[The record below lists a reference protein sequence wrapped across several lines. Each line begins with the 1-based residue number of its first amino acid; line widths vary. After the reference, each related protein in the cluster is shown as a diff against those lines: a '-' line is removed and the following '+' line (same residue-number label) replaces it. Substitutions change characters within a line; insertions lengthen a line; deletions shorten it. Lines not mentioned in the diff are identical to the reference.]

1 MAHDFSRNLILAKL
15 SENRVFLFSRSS
27 CRRGRGCV
35 LVLRNSD
42 ERRSN
47 LLFQVDRK
55 TQWPADKHI
64 CALYENFKSR
74 KLK

>member
-15 SENRVFLFSRSS
+15 SENKVFLLSRSS

-47 LLFQVDRK
+47 LLFQVNRK
-55 TQWPADKHI
+55 TQWPANKRI

>member
-1 MAHDFSRNLILAKL
+1 MRIGYFFF
-15 SENRVFLFSRSS
+15 RVPAAG
-27 CRRGRGCV
+27 RGRRCI

-47 LLFQVDRK
+47 LLFQVDKK
-55 TQWPADKHI
+55 TQWHTDKQI
-64 CALYENFKSR
+64 CALYENCESR